1 MNEKNSYAVKI
12 SSSLIKRLKDF
23 CSLHGLKQGHLV
35 EQALLEKLDNEER
48 LGDILK
54 LQRLKRQEAQAI
66 DFEQYLQEKNV

>member
-12 SSSLIKRLKDF
+12 SSSLIQRLKDF

-48 LGDILK
+48 LSDILK
-54 LQRLKRQEAQAI
+54 LQRLKRQEALAV
-66 DFEQYLQEKNV
+66 DFEQYIKEKNV